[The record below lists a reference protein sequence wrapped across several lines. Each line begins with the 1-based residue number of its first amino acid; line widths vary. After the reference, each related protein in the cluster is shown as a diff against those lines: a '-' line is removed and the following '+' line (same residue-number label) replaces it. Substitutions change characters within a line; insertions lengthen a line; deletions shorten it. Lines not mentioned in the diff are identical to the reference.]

1 VRRTNPGV
9 VYCSISD
16 FGSGPGADLPGYNV
30 LVQAVGGLMS
40 ITGQAGGP
48 PTKVGVA
55 LVDVLT
61 SKDPV
66 IEVLAALAARERDGH
81 GQHIEV
87 NLLSNLLAALVNQA
101 SADLWTGRAPVRLGN
116 QHPSIAPYETLR
128 CRDGLIAICCGN
140 DGQFRRC
147 VTVLGKPGL
156 ADDPRF
162 TTNADRVAHR
172 SDVIAELESPAGR
185 RHRRLLD
192 RTAHRSRVPAGKVG
206 DLADAFALAERLG
219 LAPTVPVGPIMF
231 RRSGI
236 RSATPAPPSPAT
248 VLLPAWGE
256 HTEEIRRW
264 FAPGRTSRLPH
275 PARTASRA

>member
-1 VRRTNPGV
+1 P
-9 VYCSISD
+9 
-16 FGSGPGADLPGYNV
+16 
-30 LVQAVGGLMS
+30 
-40 ITGQAGGP
+40 
-48 PTKVGVA
+48 
-55 LVDVLT
+55 
-61 SKDPV
+61 
-66 IEVLAALAARERDGH
+66 
-81 GQHIEV
+81 
-87 NLLSNLLAALVNQA
+87 
-101 SADLWTGRAPVRLGN
+101 RL
-116 QHPSIAPYETLR
+116 
-128 CRDGLIAICCGN
+128 
-140 DGQFRRC
+140 
-147 VTVLGKPGL
+147 
-156 ADDPRF
+156 
-162 TTNADRVAHR
+162 
-172 SDVIAELESPAGR
+172 
-185 RHRRLLD
+185 LLD